1 MKRALALL
9 VSLALAI
16 VACAPTASPSTT
28 RAPLDGI
35 ELAAVEVPR
44 IAGDAGDAASAGAA
58 IAAFGLDLYRLVA
71 ADASNVVVSPASIA
85 IAVAMAR
92 AGARGET
99 AAEIDDVLR
108 ALGSAEHAAWISAL
122 DQALA
127 SRTGTFEDAM
137 GEPMEVTLRIAN
149 APFGQRGFPLEPAYL
164 EALGARF
171 GAGLRLV
178 DYAGDPEAARA
189 LINAWVDDRTERR
202 IPELLSPGDVDALTR
217 LVLVNAIY
225 LKAAWQQPFPETST
239 RPAPFTRPDGSTI
252 DVPTM
257 ATSAEYAYAAGDG
270 WRAVELPYVGG
281 QLAMTILVPDDLA
294 AFVDDLDAAAFAAIT
309 DALAPAMVDLSMPK
323 FGIET
328 KADLVR
334 TLAALGMPT
343 AFDPERAD
351 FSGMT
356 AAERLY
362 VSAVVH
368 QANIDVDEK
377 GTEAAAATA
386 VVMRATSQ
394 PAERV
399 TLRVDRPFLFAI
411 RDVPTGTIL
420 FLGQVADPAASE

>member
-1 MKRALALL
+1 MKRALAGLL
-9 VSLALAI
+9 CMALAI
-16 VACAPTASPSTT
+16 VACGPTASPSS
-28 RAPLDGI
+28 APDSLDGI
-35 ELAAVEVPR
+35 ELAVVEVPR
-44 IAGDAGDAASAGAA
+44 IGGDAGDAASAGAA
-58 IAAFGLDLYRLVA
+58 IAAFGLDLYRLLA
-71 ADASNVVVSPASIA
+71 ADDGNVVVSPASIA

-178 DYAGDPEAARA
+178 DYAADPQAARA

-294 AFVDDLDAAAFAAIT
+294 AFVDDLDAAAFAAVT
-309 DALAPAMVDLSMPK
+309 DALEPAMVDLSMPR

-328 KADLVR
+328 KTDLAQ

-356 AAERLY
+356 AAERLFI
-362 VSAVVH
+362 SAVVH
-368 QANIDVDEK
+368 QANVDVDEK

>member
-1 MKRALALL
+1 
-9 VSLALAI
+9 
-16 VACAPTASPSTT
+16 
-28 RAPLDGI
+28 
-35 ELAAVEVPR
+35 
-44 IAGDAGDAASAGAA
+44 
-58 IAAFGLDLYRLVA
+58 
-71 ADASNVVVSPASIA
+71 
-85 IAVAMAR
+85 
-92 AGARGET
+92 
-99 AAEIDDVLR
+99 
-108 ALGSAEHAAWISAL
+108 
-122 DQALA
+122 
-127 SRTGTFEDAM
+127 
-137 GEPMEVTLRIAN
+137 
-149 APFGQRGFPLEPAYL
+149 
-164 EALGARF
+164 
-171 GAGLRLV
+171 V

>member
-1 MKRALALL
+1 MQRALAGL

-16 VACAPTASPSTT
+16 VACAPTASPGHTP
-28 RAPLDGI
+28 APPDGI
-35 ELAAVEVPR
+35 ELAVVEVPR
-44 IAGDAGDAASAGAA
+44 IAGSAEDAASAGAA
-58 IAAFGLDLYRLVA
+58 IDAFGFDLYRRIA
-71 ADASNVVVSPASIA
+71 AEDGNIVVSPASIA

-99 AAEIDDVLR
+99 AAEIDDVFR

-127 SRTGTFEDAM
+127 SRTGTFKDAM

-149 APFGQRGFPLEPAYL
+149 APFGQRGFPLEPAFL

-171 GAGLRLV
+171 GAGLHRV

-202 IPELLSPGDVDALTR
+202 IPELLSPGDVDTLTR

-225 LKAAWQQPFPETST
+225 LKAAWQQPFPETSM

-328 KADLVR
+328 KTDLAQ

-362 VSAVVH
+362 VSTVVH